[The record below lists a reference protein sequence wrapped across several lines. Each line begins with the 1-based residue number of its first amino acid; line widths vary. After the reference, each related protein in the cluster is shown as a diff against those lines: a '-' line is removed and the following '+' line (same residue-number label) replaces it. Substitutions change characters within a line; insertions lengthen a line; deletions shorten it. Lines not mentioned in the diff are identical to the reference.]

1 MKRFLMIC
9 CAVLLLC
16 QTTSLARQL
25 PKEEISIGGLTIG
38 CTMGYVES
46 LYGAPPQKKWQEDRR
61 HPRTVV
67 YYITYEYSPTF
78 KVIGRTTKGQS
89 YEDEQ
94 DAKIYSII
102 VKDDSVSTPSG
113 ITVGMPYKV
122 VAEMF
127 GESQKRTFP
136 NGQDFHMHSFRGL
149 DIYFEVNS
157 EDIITEIHMS
167 PQD

>member
-1 MKRFLMIC
+1 MKKIMMIC
-9 CAVLLLC
+9 FAVLMLC
-16 QTTSLARQL
+16 QATAFARQL
-25 PKEEISIGGLTIG
+25 PQEELYLGGLHVG
-38 CTMGYVES
+38 YPMGYVKS
-46 LYGAPPQKKWQEDRR
+46 LYGEPSQKRWQEDRR

-94 DAKIYSII
+94 DARIYSII

-127 GESQKRTFP
+127 GESKKRTFP
-136 NGQDFHMHSFRGL
+136 SGQDFYMHSFRGL
-149 DIYFEVNS
+149 DIYFEVDAS
-157 EDIITEIHMS
+157 EIITLIHMS